1 MKVSTN
7 IFEWHLKG
15 LIISLKILLQKENA
29 WTLKLVSWWENQ
41 GTYQTKEM
49 IKPLRCH
56 SKVFV
61 ETFMMKTISFPEGDW
76 YSPLSSLDALIS
88 LCLGS
93 SSQSSTQQMSNKTFF
108 VVNSYCVKL
117 THMWQC
123 ELHYIMLRYVM
134 SSLRYATL
142 TIRYTTLR
150 VQCESTLIVS
160 DHWISR
166 KLGKGKLL
174 LIN

>member
-7 IFEWHLKG
+7 IFEWCLKG

-49 IKPLRCH
+49 IKPLRRH

-76 YSPLSSLDALIS
+76 YSPLSSLDALIFFIQYHVLALLAS
-88 LCLGS
+88 LLLS
-93 SSQSSTQQMSNKTFF
+93 KWVTKLFF
-108 VVNSYCVKL
+108 VVNSHCVKL
-117 THMWQC
+117 TNMWQC
-123 ELHYIMLRYVM
+123 EVHYVMLRYVM

-142 TIRYTTLR
+142 TIRYVTLR
-150 VQCESTLIVS
+150 YIFDLTANI
-160 DHWISR
+160 
-166 KLGKGKLL
+166 KLYFS
-174 LIN
+174 I

>member
-7 IFEWHLKG
+7 TFEWRLKG

-61 ETFMMKTISFPEGDW
+61 ETLMMKTISFPEGDW
-76 YSPLSSLDALIS
+76 YSPFSSLDALIFFIQYHVLALLAS
-88 LCLGS
+88 LLLI
-93 SSQSSTQQMSNKTFF
+93 TKLFF

-117 THMWQC
+117 TNMWQC
-123 ELHYIMLRYVM
+123 EVHYVMLRYVM

-142 TIRYTTLR
+142 TIHYVTLR
-150 VQCESTLIVS
+150 YVS
-160 DHWISR
+160 SV
-166 KLGKGKLL
+166 
-174 LIN
+174 NPP